1 MSKTRKIELNLK
13 LWISVELFLIILIN
27 INTVFVQNEFLT
39 SVLHGTTFAFLIL
52 ASFLVRF
59 SPEIVFLIIGGF
71 LSVVLNFLMTGT
83 AFEINR
89 LSKLVFFFSSVLI
102 MYYSY
107 IMNVTEKLKE
117 KVLLSGVL
125 IAGVYT
131 SGYYVFGNDIMYGS
145 GLTLGFANPNF
156 FAFWIFHAI
165 IYCAIYLAGEKERLK
180 KCIVSIFMVGLL
192 ALLNETRSRSVLVA
206 LFAFFVL
213 IFIRAV
219 NNKFSLKKSQIV
231 MLCTIPLLI
240 PIFYNVIIT
249 NLSSFFSFIVSE
261 GKSLSSRTV
270 PWTFAFEHIMRH
282 PLFGSYNEAVD
293 FELWHMHNIYLEVM
307 TSYGLVVFVAF
318 FALLVKMILALNEQ
332 HITLP
337 RYVAVSGLICVM
349 IYSTFEASLIT
360 GCLGLIYLTAGLVIL
375 SRNAECSYTE
385 KINRKK
391 RLKC

>member
-1 MSKTRKIELNLK
+1 
-13 LWISVELFLIILIN
+13 
-27 INTVFVQNEFLT
+27 
-39 SVLHGTTFAFLIL
+39 
-52 ASFLVRF
+52 
-59 SPEIVFLIIGGF
+59 
-71 LSVVLNFLMTGT
+71 
-83 AFEINR
+83 
-89 LSKLVFFFSSVLI
+89 
-102 MYYSY
+102 
-107 IMNVTEKLKE
+107 
-117 KVLLSGVL
+117 
-125 IAGVYT
+125 
-131 SGYYVFGNDIMYGS
+131 
-145 GLTLGFANPNF
+145 
-156 FAFWIFHAI
+156 
-165 IYCAIYLAGEKERLK
+165 
-180 KCIVSIFMVGLL
+180 MVGLL